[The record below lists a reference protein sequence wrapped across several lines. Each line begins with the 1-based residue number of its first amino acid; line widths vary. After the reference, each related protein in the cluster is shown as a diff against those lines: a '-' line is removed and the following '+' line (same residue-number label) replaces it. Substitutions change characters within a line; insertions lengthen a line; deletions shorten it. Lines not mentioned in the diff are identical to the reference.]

1 MFVYTHIE
9 ATEGMEHVMRQ
20 MMEISERMQTLEE
33 LIKETNAHRHGL
45 GDSKTESEVDGDS
58 DESDSN

>member
-1 MFVYTHIE
+1 
-9 ATEGMEHVMRQ
+9 MEQVMRQ
-20 MMEISERMQTLEE
+20 MMEISERMQALEE

-45 GDSKTESEVDGDS
+45 GDSETESEVDGDS